1 MQKLSHLAFITLGVV
16 AEFEPC
22 SGYAVMK
29 SFQVSTS
36 TYFSGS
42 AGSIY
47 PLLRRLEALGLI
59 KAERSK
65 AGTRVR
71 RTYSVTEKGRRRLHA
86 WLAEPVPDDD
96 VAFTVDLLRVRVL
109 FFKTLSKIQRRTFVK
124 DARAALH
131 RRIKFMNDKIAN
143 PGEGS
148 QYDVVCFK
156 NVVMTDEARLRWLD
170 AVEAEMC

>member
-1 MQKLSHLAFITLGVV
+1 MQKLSHLALITLGVV

-29 SFQVSTS
+29 SFRVSTS

-42 AGSIY
+42 AGAIY

-65 AGTRVR
+65 AGSRVR
-71 RTYSVTEKGRRRLHA
+71 RTYTVTPKGRNLLKS
-86 WLAEPVPDDD
+86 WLMESVLDEDI
-96 VAFTVDLLRVRVL
+96 AFTVDLLRVRVL
-109 FFKTLSKIQRRTFVK
+109 FFKELSKPQRRAFVK
-124 DARAALH
+124 EARAALK
-131 RRIKFMNDKIAN
+131 RKIKVMAGIIED
-143 PGEGS
+143 PGEKS

-170 AVEAEMC
+170 IVEEEMC